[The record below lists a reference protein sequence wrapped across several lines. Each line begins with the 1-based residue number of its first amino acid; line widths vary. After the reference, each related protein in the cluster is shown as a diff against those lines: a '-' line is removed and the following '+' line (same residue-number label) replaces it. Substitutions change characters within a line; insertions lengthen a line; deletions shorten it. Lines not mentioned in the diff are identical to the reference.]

1 MCGSGWR
8 LTPTMMSALVLLAV
22 VGTAEAGALKDGEA
36 AYERGDYATALRLFR
51 TLADLGD
58 AFAQDDLGVMY
69 DNGQG
74 VQQDYAEALKW
85 YRLAANQGD
94 AGGQANLGLMY
105 ATGHG
110 VPQDYAEAVKWLRLA
125 AEQGDA
131 AAQYNLG
138 TMYGNGRGVPQDYVQ
153 AHMWF
158 SLAASSEK
166 DIRDEAVKCRD
177 FSASKMTPAQIAEA
191 RKLTHEWKP
200 KYVACAAPAKSAAM
214 RPASSLVSRPLTDD
228 AARIEVGER
237 LSP

>member
-22 VGTAEAGALKDGEA
+22 VGTAEAGVLKDGEA

-94 AGGQANLGLMY
+94 AGGEANLGLVY

-110 VPQDYAEAVKWLRLA
+110 VRQDYAEAVKWLRLA

-131 AAQYNLG
+131 AAQYNLA

-200 KYVACAAPAKSAAM
+200 KYVACAASPTAWRSRLPCAPPRRSSAA
-214 RPASSLVSRPLTDD
+214 R
-228 AARIEVGER
+228 
-237 LSP
+237 

>member
-1 MCGSGWR
+1 MCGSAWR

-36 AYERGDYATALRLFR
+36 AYQRGDYATALRLFR
-51 TLADLGD
+51 SLADLGD

-74 VQQDYAEALKW
+74 VQQDFAEALKW

-166 DIRDEAVKCRD
+166 DIHDEAVKCRD

-200 KYVACAAPAKSAAM
+200 KYVACAASPAAWRSQLPCAPPRRSSAV
-214 RPASSLVSRPLTDD
+214 R
-228 AARIEVGER
+228 
-237 LSP
+237 